1 MADGKTIYERY
12 KTGEIYNGRKAAW
25 VPQPRQAVFMSRTE
39 DEVLFGGAAGG
50 GKSDAIIAEALRQI
64 HIPHYKGLI
73 LRKTYPQLRELFDK
87 AHRLYPKIDPQARF
101 NESKHT
107 WTFSSGA
114 KIIFGS
120 LPHPK
125 NKYDYQGQEFD
136 YIAFDELTH
145 FQKDEYEY
153 LRSRNRPSG
162 PGTRCYIRA
171 TANPGGIGHGWVKA
185 RFITPVPPMKR
196 IYEDVDIP
204 NDDGTTTRRRLS
216 RVFVPSKLSDNYALR
231 ANDPMYEVRLLS
243 LPEAERRA
251 LYDGNWDIFSGQVFG
266 EFRNDR
272 DHYGDQRWTHVIKP
286 FDPPQW
292 WRYYRS
298 LDWGYNSPFSIGWW
312 AVNQDGVAYRI
323 LEWYGCRKNEPN
335 VGLRK
340 NASEVFAEVAKLE
353 KTHPYLKDREI
364 IGVADP
370 AIWQTQSGP
379 SVADD
384 AESQGIYFEKADNSR
399 EQGWLQL
406 HERLSF
412 SKDGLPRM
420 YIFDTCRDFIR
431 TVPELV
437 YDETHVEDV
446 DTDGEDHIADETRYF
461 CMMNPVAP
469 IMKVKIDDWSNNPL
483 YKYLDIQRGDL

>member
-243 LPEAERRA
+243 LPESERRA
-251 LYDGNWDIFSGQVFG
+251 LYDGNWDIFSGQVFD
-266 EFRNDR
+266 EWRNDP
-272 DHYGDQRWTHVIKP
+272 DHYADHRWTHVIDE
-286 FDPPQW
+286 FEPPAW
-292 WRYYRS
+292 WSYYRS
-298 LDWGYNSPFSIGWW
+298 LDWGYRKPFSIGWW
-312 AVNQDGVAYRI
+312 AVDNDGVAYRI
-323 LEWYGCRKNEPN
+323 LEWYGCERNNPDTGLQMEP
-335 VGLRK
+335 
-340 NASEVFAEVAKLE
+340 SEVFRQVSALE
-353 KTHPYLKDREI
+353 RAHPYLKGRKI
-364 IGVADP
+364 HGVADP
-370 AIWQTQSGP
+370 AIWQTQTGV
-379 SVADD
+379 SVSEEATK
-384 AESQGIYFEKADNSR
+384 QGVYFTPGDNSR
-399 EQGWLQL
+399 LAGWMQL
-406 HERLSF
+406 HERLRF
-412 SKDGLPRM
+412 NDEGVAGM
-420 YIFDTCRDFIR
+420 YIFKTCRDFIR
-431 TVPELV
+431 TFPSLV
-437 YDETHVEDV
+437 YDEQHVEDV
-446 DTDGEDHIADETRYF
+446 ATDTEDHQGDEARYF
-461 CMMNPVAP
+461 AMARP
-469 IMKVKIDDWSNNPL
+469 ITARVPQARPAAIYNPL
-483 YKYLDIQRGDL
+483 R